1 MVLAGGVPAV
11 VQLVGL
17 VVYLDESP
25 RWLVSKG
32 RHVDARRVLS
42 RIYPMAS
49 EDQVSRQVEKI
60 DLAMRS
66 DVSLAPL
73 PNTTAT
79 LKSQLSD
86 VVRDPTNRKALILAC
101 GLQAG
106 QQLTGANSIL
116 YYSSRLL
123 LLAGF
128 RTNPNS
134 AAVAVAVA
142 NFIGTALA
150 MRFVDRWGRRR
161 LLLSATAVAAVC
173 LALLALALGM
183 IDTGDVV
190 DDALDQAAGTAA
202 DVGKSGGPWPYL
214 CLSAMVL
221 FLFFYALG
229 LGIVPVSHLC
239 IFACQEHP
247 ADHLSPPVARSIG
260 DLSRSRSRSEY
271 RKT

>member
-1 MVLAGGVPAV
+1 MVLAGGIPAI

-17 VVYLDESP
+17 VIYLDESP

-42 RIYPMAS
+42 RIYPMATQA
-49 EDQVSRQVEKI
+49 QVSRQVEKI
-60 DLAMRS
+60 ELAMRS
-66 DVSLAPL
+66 HVSLP
-73 PNTTAT
+73 PTQDSVST

-86 VVRDPTNRKALILAC
+86 VVREPNNRKALILAC

-134 AAVAVAVA
+134 AAVAVAIA
-142 NFIGTALA
+142 NFVGTAIA

-161 LLLSATAVAAVC
+161 LLLNATAVAAVC

-190 DDALDQAAGTAA
+190 DDEA
-202 DVGKSGGPWPYL
+202 VGKVAAAVTDKTGNGGPWPYL
-214 CLSAMVL
+214 CLTAMVL

-229 LGIVPVSHLC
+229 LGIVPVRKQAHLH
-239 IFACQEHP
+239 FST
-247 ADHLSPPVARSIG
+247 L
-260 DLSRSRSRSEY
+260 Y
-271 RKT
+271 RAS

>member
-202 DVGKSGGPWPYL
+202 DAGKGGGPWPYL

-229 LGIVPVSHLC
+229 LGIVPVSHLL

-247 ADHLSPPVARSIG
+247 ADHLLPPVARSIG
-260 DLSRSRSRSEY
+260 DFSRSRSRSE
-271 RKT
+271 